1 MRNNI
6 IKAIED
12 LKDGKMIIVTD
23 DINRENEGDIVVL
36 AEKVTEEIMSFIIKK
51 ASGLICLAIDGKL
64 AKKLDLKLMVRN
76 NQESMR
82 TAFTVSIDSR
92 HGITTGISAF
102 DRAKTI
108 LDAVSINAKAD
119 DLVRPG
125 HIFPLI
131 AKNGGLF
138 ERRGHTEA
146 SVELAKLSGFK
157 PAAVICEIIGDDGK
171 MLKGKKLEEFA
182 TLYKLTLV
190 SIDSIVDFLKG

>member
-1 MRNNI
+1 MKNNI
-6 IKAIED
+6 LKAIED

-23 DINRENEGDIVVL
+23 DVNRENEGDIIVL
-36 AEKVTEEIMSFIIKK
+36 AEKVTEETISFIIKK
-51 ASGLICLAIDGKL
+51 ASGLICLAIDSEL
-64 AKKLDLKLMVRN
+64 AKKLDLKLMVEN

-108 LDAVSINAKAD
+108 LDAVSVNAKAT

-131 AKNGGLF
+131 AKDGGLF

-157 PAAVICEIIGDDGK
+157 AAAVICEIIGDDGK
-171 MLKGKKLEEFA
+171 MLRGKELKEFA
-182 TLYKLTLV
+182 ALYKLTLV